1 MRAMKRAALAT
12 TLGVAVTALTSCS
25 AQTKHEWK
33 NLAMPDPGTEE
44 AWLIFDFWRWSWVAL
59 LIVGIITWALMF
71 WAVWAYRRR
80 SANDVPVQT
89 RYNLPLEIFY
99 TIVPVIMIVVM
110 FFHTVKIQNEVTA
123 LSDDYTTKIAVTAQ
137 QWNWTFNYMD
147 EEVGEGQNI
156 YNYGTASYIPT
167 LVLPVDEKIR
177 FELHSPDVIHSFW
190 ITGFLYKEDVIPGKV
205 NEFEVTP
212 NVIGEFKGKCAE
224 LCGASHA
231 RMLFNVE
238 VVSREDYDAY
248 LADQV
253 AKGYVS
259 DEPLLGQEYT
269 RVPAGPSQESDDGGH
284 E

>member
-1 MRAMKRAALAT
+1 MKRAALVT
-12 TLGVAVTALTSCS
+12 SLGVAVTALTSCS
-25 AQTKHEWK
+25 AQTQHQWK

-59 LIVGIITWALMF
+59 MIVGVITWALMF

-89 RYNLPLEIFY
+89 RYNLPLELFY

-137 QWNWTFNYMD
+137 QWNWTFNYVD
-147 EEVGEGQNI
+147 EEVGEGKNI
-156 YNYGTASYIPT
+156 YEFGTASYIPT
-167 LVLPVDEKIR
+167 LVLPVDEKVR
-177 FELHSPDVIHSFW
+177 FELHSPDVVHSFW

-205 NEFEVTP
+205 NEFEATP
-212 NVIGEFKGKCAE
+212 NVIGDFKGKCAE

-231 RMLFNVE
+231 RMLFNVK

-259 DEPLLGQEYT
+259 DKPILGQEYT
-269 RVPAGPSQESDDGGH
+269 RAPAGPAHESDDGGH